1 VAVTVED
8 LRNYVGAP
16 MADDAFLT
24 ECLATSNE
32 LISSY
37 IGDATVPEPV
47 LDNCTLQVGSEMF
60 YRRSAPSGI
69 TQFAS
74 LDGTTQRVAKD
85 PLTSVYT
92 MLLRYT
98 TAGV

>member
-1 VAVTVED
+1 MAVTVED

-60 YRRSAPSGI
+60 YRRSAPSRHHAVR
-69 TQFAS
+69 QS
-74 LDGTTQRVAKD
+74 
-85 PLTSVYT
+85 
-92 MLLRYT
+92 
-98 TAGV
+98 